1 MSIGHFVRV
10 YALVVGDGDVERTAA
25 DAFLAAETRKVN
37 EKLITKSTN
46 CCIRKA
52 EKWHRRWQ
60 LIQQATSAGST
71 EVKRFL
77 ECEDLGINLK
87 YDARAK
93 VPKCCGTKIDS
104 RSCIS
109 SDSNSGLLS
118 DSSSCSSGS
127 NDSSNFSDSNYS
139 SSGDGSS
146 SSGSSSSSSSSNSS
160 SSSRSSSSSSRPKR
174 QIERKDWTGAGSKHL
189 RTKAQRYRS
198 EMTSE
203 EMRRKV
209 DGAVSAEKREHDRK
223 MREMTTKLKT
233 AEREGAAAK
242 DKNRRLEEAS
252 RVEAYVHQ
260 KKETRLANSVTD
272 ADAKRD
278 QAMKD
283 AKRG

>member
-1 MSIGHFVRV
+1 MRV
-10 YALVVGDGDVERTAA
+10 YALVKSDGNVKRKAA
-25 DAFLAAETRKVN
+25 NEFLAAETQKVN
-37 EKLITKSTN
+37 EKWVTRKKG
-46 CCIRKA
+46 CCFIKA
-52 EKWHRRWQ
+52 LKWHLRWQ
-60 LIQQATSAGST
+60 ELQQATGVDST

-146 SSGSSSSSSSSNSS
+146 SSSSSSSSSNSS

-174 QIERKDWTGAGSKHL
+174 QIERKDWTGAGSKS
-189 RTKAQRYRS
+189 TF
-198 EMTSE
+198 
-203 EMRRKV
+203 V
-209 DGAVSAEKREHDRK
+209 
-223 MREMTTKLKT
+223 
-233 AEREGAAAK
+233 AK
-242 DKNRRLEEAS
+242 
-252 RVEAYVHQ
+252 
-260 KKETRLANSVTD
+260 NSGFIW
-272 ADAKRD
+272 R
-278 QAMKD
+278 
-283 AKRG
+283 